1 MLFSPLALS
10 PPELWLQSAFGGF
23 SSFCGETNREPGPP
37 PTSPRSGT
45 PTAGPAAPRK
55 SGRKAAAPSAG
66 LGRGRGG
73 GRARS
78 GAHRFAPVR
87 SEPAA
92 RWLLEPGRTALVTFR
107 TGSRGPLAALIP
119 RHEFI
124 CVARRTPPRPCD
136 TRGRRRGP
144 CQAASTRGLRA
155 GLWHPAANGCPR
167 GLGLAAALPT
177 SLLTTTGSGA
187 AEVASAPVRYGHDR
201 KPRGWRLIPAASC
214 RARAGGTWRVPPANV
229 AVAHRPTVGQFPC
242 SCIAQSGGTSIP
254 RAAAP
259 WAVGGQGG
267 VAPATPAP
275 HPRTLR

>member
-1 MLFSPLALS
+1 M
-10 PPELWLQSAFGGF
+10 
-23 SSFCGETNREPGPP
+23 
-37 PTSPRSGT
+37 
-45 PTAGPAAPRK
+45 
-55 SGRKAAAPSAG
+55 
-66 LGRGRGG
+66 
-73 GRARS
+73 RS

-119 RHEFI
+119 HHEFI

-167 GLGLAAALPT
+167 GLGPAAALPT

-229 AVAHRPTVGQFPC
+229 AVAHRPTVGRFPC
-242 SCIAQSGGTSIP
+242 GCIAQSGGTSIP

-259 WAVGGQGG
+259 WAVGGRGG
-267 VAPATPAP
+267 WPLPPQHRTRGHSGELLRQQKFTLVFTVLNFQVGLDIL
-275 HPRTLR
+275 HFQTLRSEHQGLIPTQSQRMDTKNLIFTKLPISGPFPR